1 MSEYN
6 SIEVPIIPDSP
17 KTLPNEILYVYVPK
31 ASYDSYGS
39 VKLSKDDF
47 LITKDGFLK
56 LRTDLKIPIYTS
68 DNLPEEF
75 PPVYAVFDYTENGEH
90 KLAIYS
96 QGEILGGFTNDGS
109 FVIQGN
115 ITSNVGFKIQSGDTD
130 VLLDFED
137 FNKVKNLDEKYMAKP
152 KSYTYSIVPC
162 IKPDGSQD
170 RYVISSV
177 PMGGA
182 IPLYSNGGVLQV
194 IDPISDK
201 DCVNK
206 QYAEAKFLGIPDS
219 SKGNAI
225 PYVEYITGEQKF
237 YYASASAYRGYL
249 AVCASNSK
257 GDGVLN
263 TNTPENDLHAA
274 NKKYVDDAV
283 SSLGW
288 KCIAENVSV
297 YPSTFSIPTI
307 AEGKLL
313 MFVIR
318 EPDGIKT
325 AYIESGHGSDYNVF
339 SSPFK
344 MYNRSGLAYIRGY
357 DGDYE
362 LLDAITDESMVV
374 YDDMYISA
382 YII

>member
-17 KTLPNEILYVYVPK
+17 KILPNEILYVYVPK

-39 VKLSKDDF
+39 VKLNRDDF

-56 LRTDLKIPIYTS
+56 LRTDLKIPIYTN

-75 PPVYAVFDYTENGEH
+75 PPVYAVFDYSEDGEH

-115 ITSNVGFKIQSGDTD
+115 ITSNAGFKIQRGDTD
-130 VLLDFED
+130 VLLDFKD
-137 FNKVKNLDEKYMAKP
+137 FDKVKNLDEKYMAKP
-152 KSYTYSIVPC
+152 EPYLYSIVPC
-162 IKPDGSQD
+162 IKPDGNQD
-170 RYVISSV
+170 KYVVSSV
-177 PMGGA
+177 SMGGA
-182 IPLYSNGGVLQV
+182 IPMYSNGGVLKV
-194 IDPISDK
+194 IDPISDN

-206 QYAEAKFLGIPDS
+206 QYAESNFMAKHQFNSSYVTVGALDEAGNSKVIPIAFGAPRE
-219 SKGNAI
+219 K
-225 PYVEYITGEQKF
+225 
-237 YYASASAYRGYL
+237 YL
-249 AVCASNSK
+249 AGFDS
-257 GDGVLN
+257 GGVLK
-263 TNTPENDLHAA
+263 TNKPTDDKHCA
-274 NKKYVDDAV
+274 NKKYVDDAI

-288 KCIAENVSV
+288 KCIAKNVSV

-307 AEGKLL
+307 AEGRLL

-362 LLDAITDESMVV
+362 LLDAITDESMIV